1 MPIFRFLKRK
11 WLLRKPFPEDWEIML
26 INKVPVYRKLP
37 NELKEKL
44 KQRVVIF
51 LDEKLFEG
59 CGGLEMTDEI
69 RIVIAAYASVLILE
83 ETSDYYGDLQAIL
96 VYPDDYVAPVH
107 HESEGG
113 IVSEGFESRHGE
125 YWGAGS
131 IVLSWRDI
139 QRNLYSPRGEGNLI
153 YHEFSHLLDDRY
165 GLTAGVSDT
174 GKPLRDDEWTRVF
187 SNTYQKLI
195 RTARTGNLS
204 ALDTYGAKNPAEL
217 FSVATEAFFEKPV
230 RLKRELPELYEML
243 KSFYGLD
250 PVSWPGF

>member
-1 MPIFRFLKRK
+1 
-11 WLLRKPFPEDWEIML
+11 ML

-131 IVLSWRDI
+131 IVLSWREI

>member
-1 MPIFRFLKRK
+1 
-11 WLLRKPFPEDWEIML
+11 ML